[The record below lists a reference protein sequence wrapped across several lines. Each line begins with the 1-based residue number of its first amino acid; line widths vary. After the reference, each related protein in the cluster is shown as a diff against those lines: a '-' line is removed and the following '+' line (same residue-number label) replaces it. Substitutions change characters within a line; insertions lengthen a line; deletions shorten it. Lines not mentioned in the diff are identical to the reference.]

1 MRCDFAVGFI
11 MRYTYQHIENF
22 MIKRIT
28 LSVSL
33 VVYFVSIILMQTSVQ
48 MVYADEKPAPID
60 MEIDTVE
67 YDLPYPGM
75 LPDHPLYV
83 LKSARDAVMVF
94 LTRDYIKKSELM
106 LLLSDKHVAM
116 AMALAKNGEWSDAAE
131 LLQQSEDMF
140 DEMLKTLDEST
151 SQGVSPSHELM
162 QQVLMSNEK
171 HKEVIQQLLVTSPQ
185 GSRDQLEDVLQHNN
199 QLNKQIKKA
208 FDR

>member
-1 MRCDFAVGFI
+1 
-11 MRYTYQHIENF
+11 
-22 MIKRIT
+22 MIKRIA

-33 VVYFVSIILMQTSVQ
+33 IIYFFSAVFIQTIRP
-48 MVYADEKPAPID
+48 VYADEKPAPID
-60 MEIDTVE
+60 IEINTVE

-106 LLLSDKHVAM
+106 LLLSDKHAAM

-131 LLQQSEDMF
+131 VLRQSEDMF
-140 DEMLKTLDEST
+140 DEILKTLDEST
-151 SQGVSPSHELM
+151 DQGVAPGGELI
-162 QQVLMSNEK
+162 QQVIMSNEK

-185 GSRDQLEDVLQHNN
+185 GSRDQLEEVLKHNS